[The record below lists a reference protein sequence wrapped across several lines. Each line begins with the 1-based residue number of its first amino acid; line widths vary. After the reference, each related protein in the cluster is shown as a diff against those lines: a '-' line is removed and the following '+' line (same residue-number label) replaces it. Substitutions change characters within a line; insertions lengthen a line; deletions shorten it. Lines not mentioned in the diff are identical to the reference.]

1 MRFFKELFKS
11 PYLISLDI
19 LPKDFLN
26 LYRLYHFKPVYFVYN
41 IAGEKNMKNI
51 VLASQSPRRKELL
64 EKTGCSFIIDAAD
77 IDETID
83 QSKPLTEEIKRLSHC
98 KAEHVL
104 HRHPDSLI
112 IGSDTIVTV
121 DGIVLGKPADKIE
134 AMNMLRRLS
143 GRTHQVITGLCILSS
158 RKEYLY
164 VSVSD
169 VSFAVLTEDEIEKY
183 VSTGEPM
190 DKAGAY
196 AIQGIASRYITGIN
210 GDYYAI
216 MGLPLCAVYEE
227 LKNISEY

>member
-1 MRFFKELFKS
+1 
-11 PYLISLDI
+11 
-19 LPKDFLN
+19 
-26 LYRLYHFKPVYFVYN
+26 
-41 IAGEKNMKNI
+41 MKNI

-64 EKTGCSFIIDAAD
+64 EKTGCSFIIDAAY